1 MDFFEKEAWELGYK
15 SVAGIDEAGRGP
27 LAGPVV
33 AAAVIFK
40 PGNLPLDIGI
50 KDSKKL
56 SPQKRED
63 LASYIYQEA
72 LSVGVGIVRHNEV
85 DAINIHRASL
95 KAMEKAVRALIPLP
109 DFLLIDGPWSIEALS
124 IPQKPII
131 SGDSLS
137 VTIAAASIIAKTERD
152 KIMRGYHYIYPGYNF
167 MKNKGYPTQ
176 EHILILERIGPSP
189 IHRKSFR
196 RVAR

>member
-95 KAMEKAVRALIPLP
+95 KAMEKAVRRPCAR
-109 DFLLIDGPWSIEALS
+109 S
-124 IPQKPII
+124 
-131 SGDSLS
+131 SLC
-137 VTIAAASIIAKTERD
+137 
-152 KIMRGYHYIYPGYNF
+152 
-167 MKNKGYPTQ
+167 
-176 EHILILERIGPSP
+176 RIFSL
-189 IHRKSFR
+189 
-196 RVAR
+196 